1 MLCVQNGK
9 APMLTEAVQYQQL
22 LPHRK
27 LGTNVG
33 RQVEDITH
41 LGWGASTG

>member
-1 MLCVQNGK
+1 
-9 APMLTEAVQYQQL
+9 MLTRVFQYQQL

-41 LGWGASTG
+41 LGWGTGTG